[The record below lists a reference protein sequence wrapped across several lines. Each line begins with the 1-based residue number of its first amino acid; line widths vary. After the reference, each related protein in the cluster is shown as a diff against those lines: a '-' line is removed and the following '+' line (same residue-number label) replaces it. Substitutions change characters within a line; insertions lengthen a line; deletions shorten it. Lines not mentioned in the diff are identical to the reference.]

1 LAEDIVGAEPAHQ
14 PGALEIFSRLTRLQ
28 FVPLII
34 VPALVGTSLAFETT
48 HSFNPIYFV
57 LVLGGVV
64 LLHLGANA
72 IDDCYDY
79 ENGVDNVANSMFPK
93 DFGGWKPLPRG
104 KITLQNAKI
113 LSYLLLLA
121 SLFVASYFFFAVGP
135 WSLILGA
142 SGVALAIIYTAPPL
156 KLDYRGLGLG
166 ELSIFLAFGPIPV
179 LGSYY
184 VQTGGLSLAALLVS
198 VPIGLLT
205 VTILIDHDLIFY
217 EVYSTA
223 KKFSLVVVLGR
234 SRSLRVSLIL
244 TAIAYCSVLFL
255 VAFGVIPI
263 YSLVAPI
270 AGSAILLRKA
280 RIFEEPNRAPPYYVS
295 FALNGMFANWI
306 FGVTLAAALLL

>member
-1 LAEDIVGAEPAHQ
+1 
-14 PGALEIFSRLTRLQ
+14 
-28 FVPLII
+28 
-34 VPALVGTSLAFETT
+34 VGTSLAFKTA
-48 HSFNPIYFV
+48 HFFNPIFFV

-104 KITLQNAKI
+104 RISLQKAKV

-121 SLFVASYFFFAVGP
+121 SLFVAAYFFFAVGP

-166 ELSIFLAFGPIPV
+166 EFSIFLAFGPIPV

-184 VQTGGLSLAALLVS
+184 VQTGGLSLSALLIS

-217 EVYSTA
+217 EAYSTA
-223 KKFSLVVVLGR
+223 KKLSLAVVLGR
-234 SRSLRVSLIL
+234 GRSLMVSLVL
-244 TAIAYCSVLFL
+244 TAVAYGAVLFL
-255 VAFGVIPI
+255 VAFGSIPI
-263 YSLVAPI
+263 YSVVAPI
-270 AGSAILLRKA
+270 AGSAVLSRKA
-280 RIFEEPNRAPPYYVS
+280 RIFEEPNQPPPYYVS
-295 FALNGMFANWI
+295 FAFNGMLANWI
-306 FGVTLAAALLL
+306 FGATLALALLL